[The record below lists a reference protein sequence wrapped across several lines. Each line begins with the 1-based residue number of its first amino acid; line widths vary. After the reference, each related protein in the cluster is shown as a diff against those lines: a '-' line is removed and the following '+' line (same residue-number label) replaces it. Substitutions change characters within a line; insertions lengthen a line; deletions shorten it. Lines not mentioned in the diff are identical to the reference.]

1 MRKKVIGIAL
11 MCALTMLQVTD
22 VSAAEIAKGDVITIE
37 SIKTSTDKVASNYST
52 NSDMLLSRIVQEGMV
67 PTSKRSNVIHED
79 DLVITETEITY
90 QQLFPTSLTSSMV
103 SAQAKAAG
111 YKTGFSFHIYEVSSS
126 KGKKLLRLDQS
137 TEFKYNGTYAY
148 VSDKE
153 YIYYRYNG
161 ASFVNRKSGYTSSAS
176 KSRSLAKYWIS
187 GDIKWSAKKKSYTKH
202 RVFTAKCTP
211 KGVCSFSL
219 TKS

>member
-1 MRKKVIGIAL
+1 MIRKVIKIFLVKIIKKYYNKTKNKEGISKNEKKVIGMAL

-126 KGKKLLRLDQS
+126 
-137 TEFKYNGTYAY
+137 
-148 VSDKE
+148 
-153 YIYYRYNG
+153 
-161 ASFVNRKSGYTSSAS
+161 
-176 KSRSLAKYWIS
+176 
-187 GDIKWSAKKKSYTKH
+187 
-202 RVFTAKCTP
+202 
-211 KGVCSFSL
+211 
-219 TKS
+219 

>member
-1 MRKKVIGIAL
+1 MEYSIKPKRLGERRIIHYPQKRIIGLYVSKNEKKVIGMAL

-90 QQLFPTSLTSSMV
+90 QQLFPTSLTSSMI

-126 KGKKLLRLDQS
+126 
-137 TEFKYNGTYAY
+137 
-148 VSDKE
+148 
-153 YIYYRYNG
+153 
-161 ASFVNRKSGYTSSAS
+161 
-176 KSRSLAKYWIS
+176 
-187 GDIKWSAKKKSYTKH
+187 
-202 RVFTAKCTP
+202 
-211 KGVCSFSL
+211 
-219 TKS
+219 

>member
-1 MRKKVIGIAL
+1 MVYSHFSEEQFTLSVIKIFLAKIIKKYYNKTKNKEGISKNEKKVIGIAL

-111 YKTGFSFHIYEVSSS
+111 YKTGFSFHIYMRCHHL
-126 KGKKLLRLDQS
+126 KGKN
-137 TEFKYNGTYAY
+137 Y
-148 VSDKE
+148 
-153 YIYYRYNG
+153 
-161 ASFVNRKSGYTSSAS
+161 
-176 KSRSLAKYWIS
+176 
-187 GDIKWSAKKKSYTKH
+187 
-202 RVFTAKCTP
+202 
-211 KGVCSFSL
+211 
-219 TKS
+219 

>member
-1 MRKKVIGIAL
+1 MRKKVIGMAL

-67 PTSKRSNVIHED
+67 P
-79 DLVITETEITY
+79 
-90 QQLFPTSLTSSMV
+90 TSSMV

>member
-1 MRKKVIGIAL
+1 

-67 PTSKRSNVIHED
+67 P
-79 DLVITETEITY
+79 
-90 QQLFPTSLTSSMV
+90 TSSMV

>member
-1 MRKKVIGIAL
+1 

-52 NSDMLLSRIVQEGMV
+52 NSDMLLSSMV

-90 QQLFPTSLTSSMV
+90 QQLFPTSLTSSMI

-126 KGKKLLRLDQS
+126 
-137 TEFKYNGTYAY
+137 
-148 VSDKE
+148 
-153 YIYYRYNG
+153 
-161 ASFVNRKSGYTSSAS
+161 
-176 KSRSLAKYWIS
+176 
-187 GDIKWSAKKKSYTKH
+187 
-202 RVFTAKCTP
+202 
-211 KGVCSFSL
+211 
-219 TKS
+219 

>member
-1 MRKKVIGIAL
+1 MRKKVIGMAL

-67 PTSKRSNVIHED
+67 PTS
-79 DLVITETEITY
+79 
-90 QQLFPTSLTSSMV
+90 SMV

-137 TEFKYNGTYAY
+137 AEFKYNGTYAY

-153 YIYYRYNG
+153 YLYYRYNG

-202 RVFTAKCTP
+202 QVFTAKCTP

>member
-1 MRKKVIGIAL
+1 MIRKVIKIFLVKIIKKYYNNTKNKEGISKNEKKVIGMAL

-22 VSAAEIAKGDVITIE
+22 VLAAEIAKGDVITIE

-90 QQLFPTSLTSSMV
+90 QQLFPTSLTSSSMV

-126 KGKKLLRLDQS
+126 
-137 TEFKYNGTYAY
+137 
-148 VSDKE
+148 
-153 YIYYRYNG
+153 
-161 ASFVNRKSGYTSSAS
+161 
-176 KSRSLAKYWIS
+176 
-187 GDIKWSAKKKSYTKH
+187 
-202 RVFTAKCTP
+202 
-211 KGVCSFSL
+211 
-219 TKS
+219 

>member
-1 MRKKVIGIAL
+1 
-11 MCALTMLQVTD
+11 
-22 VSAAEIAKGDVITIE
+22 
-37 SIKTSTDKVASNYST
+37 
-52 NSDMLLSRIVQEGMV
+52 
-67 PTSKRSNVIHED
+67 
-79 DLVITETEITY
+79 
-90 QQLFPTSLTSSMV
+90 MV

-126 KGKKLLRLDQS
+126 KGKKLLRLEQS

>member
-1 MRKKVIGIAL
+1 

-67 PTSKRSNVIHED
+67 LTSKRSNVIHED

-90 QQLFPTSLTSSMV
+90 QQLFPTSLTSSMI
-103 SAQAKAAG
+103 SAQAKSAG

-126 KGKKLLRLDQS
+126 
-137 TEFKYNGTYAY
+137 
-148 VSDKE
+148 
-153 YIYYRYNG
+153 
-161 ASFVNRKSGYTSSAS
+161 
-176 KSRSLAKYWIS
+176 
-187 GDIKWSAKKKSYTKH
+187 
-202 RVFTAKCTP
+202 
-211 KGVCSFSL
+211 
-219 TKS
+219 

>member
-1 MRKKVIGIAL
+1 MRKKVIGMAL

-67 PTSKRSNVIHED
+67 PTS
-79 DLVITETEITY
+79 
-90 QQLFPTSLTSSMV
+90 SMV

-153 YIYYRYNG
+153 YLYYRYNG

-202 RVFTAKCTP
+202 QVFTAKCTP

>member
-1 MRKKVIGIAL
+1 MAL

-90 QQLFPTSLTSSMV
+90 QQLFPTSLTSSMI

-126 KGKKLLRLDQS
+126 
-137 TEFKYNGTYAY
+137 
-148 VSDKE
+148 
-153 YIYYRYNG
+153 
-161 ASFVNRKSGYTSSAS
+161 
-176 KSRSLAKYWIS
+176 
-187 GDIKWSAKKKSYTKH
+187 
-202 RVFTAKCTP
+202 
-211 KGVCSFSL
+211 
-219 TKS
+219 

>member
-1 MRKKVIGIAL
+1 MRKKVIGMAL

-67 PTSKRSNVIHED
+67 PTS
-79 DLVITETEITY
+79 
-90 QQLFPTSLTSSMV
+90 SMV

-148 VSDKE
+148 VSDKD

-202 RVFTAKCTP
+202 QVFTAKCTP

>member
-1 MRKKVIGIAL
+1 

-90 QQLFPTSLTSSMV
+90 QQLFPTSLTSSMI
-103 SAQAKAAG
+103 SAQAKTAG

-126 KGKKLLRLDQS
+126 
-137 TEFKYNGTYAY
+137 
-148 VSDKE
+148 
-153 YIYYRYNG
+153 
-161 ASFVNRKSGYTSSAS
+161 
-176 KSRSLAKYWIS
+176 
-187 GDIKWSAKKKSYTKH
+187 
-202 RVFTAKCTP
+202 
-211 KGVCSFSL
+211 
-219 TKS
+219 